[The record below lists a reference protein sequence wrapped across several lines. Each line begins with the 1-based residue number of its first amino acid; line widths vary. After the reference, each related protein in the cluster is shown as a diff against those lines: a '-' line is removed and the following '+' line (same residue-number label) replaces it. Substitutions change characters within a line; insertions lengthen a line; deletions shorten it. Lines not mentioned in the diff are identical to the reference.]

1 MFFYGTQRTTHPL
14 IDPRAWEAPVL
25 QQYKISGYSP
35 KNWGGNDGLL
45 LGEGC
50 KVHGRLRND
59 GRASR
64 DNLKRL
70 GACALSPCCLVL
82 LGHWDEPSRTAVF
95 ADDPASE
102 NVQDGACYMVG
113 FMKDHFPSIIAK
125 STHPE
130 GDTEQRSEPWIAEA
144 GKEVHPIHLRYK
156 IARAIIQCSWSH
168 IGTIECIILIWPAP
182 WTCLLI
188 CQRFTSDF
196 RSSKHIRRLHTES
209 KVVFNIHR
217 LLLWVG
223 VIPCGIC
230 RLLAFFVSV
239 ESIDLGKVGNIPSTV
254 IL

>member
-1 MFFYGTQRTTHPL
+1 MAREKILLTTPRTALLQHSLPSQLKRHLLSKKPCYLQRWIFDPTESATRKICTMFFYGTQRTTHPL

-35 KNWGGNDGLL
+35 KIWGGNDGLL
-45 LGEGC
+45 RGEGC

-70 GACALSPCCLVL
+70 GACALSPYCLVL

-144 GKEVHPIHLRYK
+144 GKEVHLIHLRYK
-156 IARAIIQCSWSH
+156 IARAII
-168 IGTIECIILIWPAP
+168 
-182 WTCLLI
+182 
-188 CQRFTSDF
+188 
-196 RSSKHIRRLHTES
+196 
-209 KVVFNIHR
+209 
-217 LLLWVG
+217 
-223 VIPCGIC
+223 
-230 RLLAFFVSV
+230 
-239 ESIDLGKVGNIPSTV
+239 
-254 IL
+254 